1 MKETITEILR
11 GRFLRFT
18 RAAFASL
25 PKMER
30 PRVLELGCGS
40 GAVTIELAGLT
51 DGEIIAIDIDDSL
64 LSRLNEKLAS
74 TNLTGRVTARRIDLL
89 QNDFPDSY
97 FDIVW
102 EEGVVQVI
110 GFRESLEA
118 CHRILRVGG
127 YLVLGQAIK
136 MVDKHQELIPR
147 CGFELVRR
155 LDWPEDCWWTEYYQP
170 LETLIEDARAGKYNR
185 DFLKDID
192 AIEAEIRIVKA
203 HPRESDCAHY
213 VLRKHA

>member
-1 MKETITEILR
+1 MKEAITEVLR

-51 DGEIIAIDIDDSL
+51 DGEIIAIDIDESL
-64 LSRLNEKLAS
+64 LNRLNEKLAR
-74 TNLTGRVTARRIDLL
+74 TNITGRVTARRMDLL
-89 QNDFPDSY
+89 QNDFPEGY

-102 EEGVVQVI
+102 EEGVVHVI
-110 GFRESLEA
+110 GFRESFEA
-118 CHRILRVGG
+118 CHRILRIGG
-127 YLVLGQAIK
+127 YFVLGQAIK
-136 MVDKHQELIPR
+136 AMDKHQELITR
-147 CGFELVRR
+147 CGFKLVRR
-155 LDWPEDCWWTEYYQP
+155 LDWTEGCWWTEYYQP
-170 LETLIEDARAGKYNR
+170 LETLIEEARAGKNGLH
-185 DFLKDID
+185 FLKDID
-192 AIEAEIRIVKA
+192 VIEAEIRMVKA

-213 VLRKHA
+213 VLRKG